1 MKNVLW
7 IFNVHFT
14 DVKKNKKLGLFKVI
28 LFAVLNVWLFFFFYK
43 LLIHFLVSKTAC
55 LAQSN

>member
-1 MKNVLW
+1 MLWNKYKMKNVLW

-28 LFAVLNVWLFFFFYK
+28 LFAVLNVWLFFFY
-43 LLIHFLVSKTAC
+43 I
-55 LAQSN
+55 NY